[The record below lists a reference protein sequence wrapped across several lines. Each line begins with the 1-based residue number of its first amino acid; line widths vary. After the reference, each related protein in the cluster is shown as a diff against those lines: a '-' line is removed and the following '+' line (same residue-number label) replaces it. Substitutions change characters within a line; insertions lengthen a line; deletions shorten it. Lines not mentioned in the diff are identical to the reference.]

1 MRRTYQYATVTY
13 DKAHPRPSALL
24 RAVSISNGPSALLR
38 GMSLSNGR
46 WTFSEAVK
54 DFHENSMAQ
63 EPNRRAF
70 LRTLGLSAASI
81 TLSPLVEP
89 LFPGTPSPA
98 GNLPIDLAVAKG
110 PSVPGI
116 TSAAV
121 DLLGGIKRFIS
132 KGDIVVIKPNMG
144 WDRIPEQAAN
154 TNPHVVATLVSL
166 CFDAGAKKVKVF
178 DHTCDDP
185 RRCYVQSGIAH
196 AARKAGAE
204 VTFIDDRKF
213 KEMNIGGEVLK
224 SWKIYTEVVET
235 DKLINVPIAKHH
247 SLAKLS
253 MGMKNWM
260 GAIGG
265 WRGKLHWKLHQCLP
279 DLASFFNPTLTILD
293 AVRILVDHG
302 PQGGRHEDV
311 KSTNMVIA
319 GVDQIAIDSFGAT
332 LFGMKGSDLAYVQ
345 EGHTRGLGRMDF
357 ENLKVKRV
365 HVPAH

>member
-1 MRRTYQYATVTY
+1 MRRIYQNATMTY
-13 DKAHPRPSALL
+13 DKAQPS
-24 RAVSISNGPSALLR
+24 
-38 GMSLSNGR
+38 R

-54 DFHENSMAQ
+54 DIREDIMTQ
-63 EPNRRAF
+63 ESNRRTF

-89 LFPGTPSPA
+89 LFPAITSSA
-98 GNLPIDLAVAKG
+98 GNSPIDLAVVEG
-110 PSVPGI
+110 SSVPEI
-116 TSAAV
+116 TSAVV
-121 DLLGGIKRFIS
+121 DLLGGIRRFIS
-132 KGDIVVIKPNMG
+132 RGDIVVIKPNMA
-144 WDRIPEQAAN
+144 WDRKPEQAAN

-166 CFDAGAKKVKVF
+166 CFDAGAKRVKVF

-185 RRCYVQSGIAH
+185 RRCYVQSGIAY

-247 SLAKLS
+247 SVAKLS

-265 WRGKLHWKLHQCLP
+265 WRGKLHWKLNQCLA
-279 DLASFFNPTLTILD
+279 DLASFFTPTLTLLD
-293 AVRILVDHG
+293 AVRILVEHG
-302 PQGGRHEDV
+302 PQGGRLEDV
-311 KSTNMVIA
+311 KSTDMVIA

-345 EGHTRGLGRMDF
+345 EGHTRGLGRMDI

-365 HVPAH
+365 HVPTR